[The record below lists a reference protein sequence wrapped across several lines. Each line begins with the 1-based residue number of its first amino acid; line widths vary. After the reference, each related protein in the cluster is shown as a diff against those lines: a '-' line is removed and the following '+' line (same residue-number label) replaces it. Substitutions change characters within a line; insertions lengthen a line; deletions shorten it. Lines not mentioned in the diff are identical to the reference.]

1 MWDSLKALA
10 TRVSLPGIEGTYAF
24 FHDADAQGAGSG
36 WKGKGKA
43 GWGVYDP
50 AKEFARMGLGEGGR
64 SQAWRLSRINH
75 DFEFC
80 PSYPA
85 EIYVPAKIS
94 DTTLSYAVKYRSKGR
109 IPGLVYLHW
118 ANHVRAL
125 SRSRRH
131 PPRLAG

>member
-1 MWDSLKALA
+1 M
-10 TRVSLPGIEGTYAF
+10 
-24 FHDADAQGAGSG
+24 
-36 WKGKGKA
+36 
-43 GWGVYDP
+43 YDP

-64 SQAWRLSRINH
+64 SQAWRVSKINH

-85 EIYVPAKIS
+85 DIYVPARIS

-118 ANHVRAL
+118 ANHVRISVRLFAACP
-125 SRSRRH
+125 RR
-131 PPRLAG
+131 